1 MISKWLFGLYNYPD
15 VMLAIL
21 FRVSILVAIIAVIWY
36 VIDMWKNDELIMLN
50 GFLVLLI
57 AFVATFT
64 AGIFLPAL
72 IGALFWAMFL

>member
-15 VMLAIL
+15 VMLPIL

-57 AFVATFT
+57 ACVATFT